1 VEFRGIA
8 KALVTSPAAT
18 ASTMGTT
25 VKSEVREDDAEIREM
40 ARRITEQNRQKMNP
54 AVPGAVGSGGPMQM
68 ARPGQPAIQNYLS
81 YQQQAQGRH
90 RQQQSGVGPPA
101 VDDRLD
107 VSSKKGRF
115 GWCEFEK
122 NFIPFIFRSANVEK
136 YTSVRMVERK
146 LLGRF
151 LSVLPPEVN
160 SCHCIRSY
168 YITDAESKL
177 LNDINLRHT
186 DCYFGKEAFTTK
198 DLVVR
203 LKDAKEF
210 YRFLDLCYKKLVMK
224 KSNASDRCGFF
235 RINGES
241 VVPYTVRE
249 GVKYVPLFYFEGET
263 DNLKM
268 KSDQVEGWDL
278 AYLKFCCKVQ
288 GIRNEL
294 FAADIC
300 RVVALEEIKGHFP
313 QGTTFED
320 YWPAK
325 GSIEPVNAQKVGAGN
340 WTQKPAQSAGAAA
353 PSAQPSSHQ
362 IQTAAAAAAQALH
375 NSQKSH
381 GVANGGN
388 SGAATA
394 FNLQQYASAAA
405 AQTSAAQ
412 QRTLYDNQTV
422 TAAMLQ
428 HPQYRQYLQQLTTI
442 QQQAAA
448 AAAAQMAAAQAQAA
462 VVAKTFPGRLT
473 QIKDFPIERSSQAPY
488 KLQKALIDE
497 KMVTC
502 INVRPYVLHDPM
514 MTLPDFIKNFCPDQ
528 SIERAR
534 YMLQDIL
541 KITLYKGNRGHQE
554 VLRAEGKCVQ
564 YDPVPLIL
572 VKDIIS
578 FMPQMKYMFAAN
590 MGAAHGDPAAKRQ
603 RIS

>member
-1 VEFRGIA
+1 MYI
-8 KALVTSPAAT
+8 LST
-18 ASTMGTT
+18 AMF
-25 VKSEVREDDAEIREM
+25 
-40 ARRITEQNRQKMNP
+40 Q
-54 AVPGAVGSGGPMQM
+54 
-68 ARPGQPAIQNYLS
+68 
-81 YQQQAQGRH
+81 
-90 RQQQSGVGPPA
+90 
-101 VDDRLD
+101 
-107 VSSKKGRF
+107 
-115 GWCEFEK
+115 
-122 NFIPFIFRSANVEK
+122 
-136 YTSVRMVERK
+136 
-146 LLGRF
+146 
-151 LSVLPPEVN
+151 
-160 SCHCIRSY
+160 
-168 YITDAESKL
+168 
-177 LNDINLRHT
+177 
-186 DCYFGKEAFTTK
+186 
-198 DLVVR
+198 
-203 LKDAKEF
+203 
-210 YRFLDLCYKKLVMK
+210 CYKKLVMK

-294 FAADIC
+294 FAADVC

-340 WTQKPAQSAGAAA
+340 WTQKPAQSAAASTVQA
-353 PSAQPSSHQ
+353 SSHQ
-362 IQTAAAAAAQALH
+362 SAVAAAAQALH
-375 NSQKSH
+375 HNSQKSQ
-381 GVANGGN
+381 GVANGGGGGGG
-388 SGAATA
+388 SAATTA
-394 FNLQQYASAAA
+394 YNLQQIASAAAA
-405 AQTSAAQ
+405 AQTSAAQQ

-422 TAAMLQ
+422 TAAMLN
-428 HPQYRQYLQQLTTI
+428 HPQYRQYLQQLSTF
-442 QQQAAA
+442 QQHA

-541 KITLYKGNRGHQE
+541 KITLYKGNRYFQKIVFPNCCKSDSYTKHITE
-554 VLRAEGKCVQ
+554 VTKKSCELRANVFNTI
-564 YDPVPLIL
+564 PSL
-572 VKDIIS
+572 S
-578 FMPQMKYMFAAN
+578 FWSRTSSASCL
-590 MGAAHGDPAAKRQ
+590 R
-603 RIS
+603 